1 MTTAAQIARARAGAR
16 WDGLSAKEKQQ
27 LLDESDPAGGAA
39 MRSGDDYE
47 RVRGPNPASPG
58 DALTAG
64 EVAQHVEL
72 VAEFG
77 YTVVEGAFEPALVE
91 RLRVDIERIKEVAA
105 AGGDGVIDGIGK
117 TQATFGE
124 TANFQ
129 SNLLSKS
136 RASWEI
142 AVHPNLLRI
151 IEGVLGHHCLASSF
165 GFRHIGP
172 GEKAQGL
179 HTDDGLYDFSVF
191 QRPFAKQLVCNSM
204 VALQDFT
211 LENGAT
217 RIVPTSHR
225 WAEYPPGSEA
235 FVDDPEL
242 EVHDM
247 VMPAGSVA
255 IWAGGV
261 WHGSGANS
269 SESWRDAVNMNYL
282 PRRRPAA
289 GERHADH
296 AARAGAGDAAAAAGA
311 GRVHTRRRPRAQQRR
326 ASGQAARQGKRDG
339 AAKVLA
345 RAREAAR
352 GGCARE
358 RNRGVPGAQGAR
370 PALNESK
377 LRK

>member
-16 WDGLSAKEKQQ
+16 WDGLSAKAKQQ

-58 DALTAG
+58 DALTAD

-77 YTVVEGAFEPALVE
+77 YTVVECAFEPELVE
-91 RLRVDIERIKEVAA
+91 RLRADIERIKEVAA

-204 VALQDFT
+204 VALQDFS

-217 RIVPTSHR
+217 
-225 WAEYPPGSEA
+225 
-235 FVDDPEL
+235 
-242 EVHDM
+242 
-247 VMPAGSVA
+247 
-255 IWAGGV
+255 
-261 WHGSGANS
+261 
-269 SESWRDAVNMNYL
+269 
-282 PRRRPAA
+282 
-289 GERHADH
+289 
-296 AARAGAGDAAAAAGA
+296 
-311 GRVHTRRRPRAQQRR
+311 
-326 ASGQAARQGKRDG
+326 
-339 AAKVLA
+339 
-345 RAREAAR
+345 
-352 GGCARE
+352 
-358 RNRGVPGAQGAR
+358 
-370 PALNESK
+370 
-377 LRK
+377 